1 MKTDQAK
8 TRKPDQVSKGLF
20 FASLHSVASNVKIA
34 VNVIAI
40 IIISIIVST

>member
-1 MKTDQAK
+1 MESGQQQNVN
-8 TRKPDQVSKGLF
+8 PNQVSKGLLST
-20 FASLHSVASNVKIA
+20 SLHFVVNQIKIA

>member
-8 TRKPDQVSKGLF
+8 IEQPDQVNKGLF
-20 FASLHSVASNVKIA
+20 SASLHSVASNIRIA